1 VTVSKDNPPV
11 PLDANQKKLLSEM
24 MQMAVDI
31 YNMHGGHGQPK
42 TLMPLTPVAAAQT
55 VNDIFQYLLE
65 HCFNKAVV
73 DRPDNAPEST
83 V

>member
-1 VTVSKDNPPV
+1 MSKDNPPV

-24 MQMAVDI
+24 MRMALDLYIATPSSSSNPVKAAEEV
-31 YNMHGGHGQPK
+31 NM
-42 TLMPLTPVAAAQT
+42 
-55 VNDIFQYLLE
+55 IFQYLLK